1 MTEPEL
7 TLPEHSI
14 FYKQYF
20 NSLSNEIQRIY
31 EIAEKA
37 RELGFDPTTRVEI
50 PPAHDVAARVEATL
64 EGPIGV
70 AKRIREFQQIKESR
84 EEVAFAVAKEIAE
97 GTLSNV
103 NETVNMIVSRNPRY
117 TPSQIMELIE
127 KKREELGPEVNNGFS
142 AMIVAKEFGEKTAR
156 ETAEKAAD
164 KAVRVALSILTESI
178 TAAPLEGISKVLEMS
193 NISHY
198 ISRVPLGLQE
208 ELRLQ

>member
-7 TLPEHSI
+7 SLPEHSI

-20 NSLSNEIQRIY
+20 DSLSEEIQRIY
-31 EIAEKA
+31 DIAAKA
-37 RELGFDPTTRVEI
+37 REQGFDPTTKVEI

-70 AKRIREFQQIKESR
+70 AKRIREFQDVKESR

-103 NETVNMIVSRNPRY
+103 KETVDLIVSRNPRY
-117 TPSQIMELIE
+117 TPSQIMAMIDE
-127 KKREELGPEVNNGFS
+127 KREELGPEVNNGFA
-142 AMIVAKEFGEKTAR
+142 AMIIAKEFGEKTAR

-164 KAVRVALSILTESI
+164 KDVGVAL
-178 TAAPLEGISKVLEMS
+178 
-193 NISHY
+193 
-198 ISRVPLGLQE
+198 
-208 ELRLQ
+208 